1 MAEDL
6 RELLRTAVE
15 WYEPS
20 APEPNDALE
29 CTRRRGRRRRVVAGV
44 VALILALG
52 STALVVATFRGTT
65 NQAASPGP
73 GWIVYAA
80 GGGEASPAPP
90 NVIDGGVEHQD
101 LFAIDPATGM
111 TVQITDDKAWDSDPA
126 VSPDGS
132 TIAFCSSR
140 DGVDGIYLVPL
151 AGGTPQLLTDLAG
164 ACYPAWSSD
173 GTELAFS
180 ANGPGTRDA
189 EIYTIG
195 VDGSGLE
202 QLTSGPDGDLEPQ
215 WSPNG
220 DVIAFYRLP
229 EPPEDHAEAD
239 VYVVDPRTGDETRLT
254 NAPGP
259 DLYPSWSPDGS
270 EIVFATQ
277 RFVDDRETYPAVLAI
292 MDADGSNVRQLT
304 PTIEAGVDSQPSW
317 SPDGSRIAFARTAS
331 ASDEE
336 AGIYT
341 IAPDGSD
348 LRLVAGGIAPYCC
361 PAPVWVGTATADV
374 DRTTEPE
381 TVWVPDV
388 VGVHANAAERI
399 VEQAGLRVELQVVP
413 GTYPLGGVIGQDP
426 PGGTVVDPGSTV
438 TLVIGPLEEER
449 IYYGNALF
457 RGRTNDCRWT
467 LYGQAITG
475 GSGGGLLSLVADDGS
490 VLAQDLVSTGSSALP
505 LDLTA
510 FTCSSPEQGLLVFG
524 LVSPSVAE
532 LEWLN
537 ADEDTR
543 APVSDFECVPSPF
556 PDGFCLVLW
565 DSSGG
570 VDVIP
575 YDEAGDQ
582 LGRVSFELEPAGAS
596 LAGTCPTAL
605 GVVPTTPADGT
616 EALSTARR
624 FLSALED
631 HDADEAWSMLDPWF
645 RAQRSW
651 TSASGF
657 AETEDAEGWYDPST
671 IEPVTDASSLG
682 RVSSTQRDFV
692 LARSGVD
699 TTLCPAQAAN
709 ELAGAMWYVQLNPIG
724 GNAPG
729 YVVLIRRPSGFT
741 ILHSDV

>member
-1 MAEDL
+1 MADDL
-6 RELLRTAVE
+6 RDLLRTAVE
-15 WYEPS
+15 WYDPS
-20 APEPNDALE
+20 PPEPDDALE
-29 CTRRRGRRRRVVAGV
+29 RARHRGRRRRVVAGV
-44 VALILALG
+44 VAFALALG
-52 STALVVATFRGTT
+52 SSALVVATFRGTT
-65 NQAASPGP
+65 NQAAAPGA

-80 GGGEASPAPP
+80 GGAEAAPTPA
-90 NVIDGGVEHQD
+90 NVIAGGAEHQD
-101 LFAIDPATGM
+101 LFAVDTATGT
-111 TVQITDDKAWDSDPA
+111 TVQITDDEAWDSDPA

-151 AGGTPQLLTDLAG
+151 AGGTPRLLTDLAG
-164 ACYPAWSSD
+164 ACHPAWSPD

-180 ANGPGTRDA
+180 ANGPGIRDA
-189 EIYTIG
+189 DIYTMG
-195 VDGSGLE
+195 VDGSALE

-215 WSPNG
+215 WSPNR

-229 EPPEDHAEAD
+229 DPPDDHAEAD
-239 VYVVDPRTGDETRLT
+239 IYVVDPRTASVTRLT
-254 NAPGP
+254 DAPGL
-259 DLYPSWSPDGS
+259 DLHPSWSPDGS

-277 RFVDDRETYPAVLAI
+277 RFVDDRESYPAVLAI

-304 PTIEAGVDSQPSW
+304 PTFEAGVDSQPSW
-317 SPDGSRIAFARTAS
+317 SPDGSRIAFTRTSS

-336 AGIYT
+336 EGIYT

-361 PAPVWVGTATADV
+361 PAPAWVGSATTDV

-413 GTYPLGGVIGQDP
+413 GDYPLGGVIGQDP

-449 IYYGNALF
+449 IYYGNVLF

-490 VLAQDLVSTGSSALP
+490 VLAQDLVSTGPSALP
-505 LDLTA
+505 LGLTA
-510 FTCSSPEQGLLVFG
+510 FTCPSPEPALLVFG

-532 LEWLN
+532 LEWIN

-543 APVSDFECVPSPF
+543 APVSAFECVPSPF
-556 PDGFCLVLW
+556 PDAFCLVLW
-565 DSSGG
+565 DSSSG
-570 VDVIP
+570 VDVIA

-582 LGRVSFELEPAGAS
+582 LGRVSFELEPAGAA
-596 LAGTCPTAL
+596 LGGTCPTAL

-631 HDADEAWSMLDPWF
+631 HDADEAWSILDPWF
-645 RAQRSW
+645 RARRSW
-651 TSASGF
+651 TSASDLV
-657 AETEDAEGWYDPST
+657 ETEDAEVWFDPSGV
-671 IEPVTDASSLG
+671 EPITDAISLDT
-682 RVSSTQRDFV
+682 VSSTQRDFV

-699 TTLCPAQAAN
+699 PTLCSAEAADT
-709 ELAGAMWYVQLNPIG
+709 LARGTWYVQLNPIG

-729 YVVLIRRPSGFT
+729 YVVLIRRPSGFA
-741 ILHSDV
+741 ILHLDV

>member
-1 MAEDL
+1 MADDL

-20 APEPNDALE
+20 PPEPNDALVRA
-29 CTRRRGRRRRVVAGV
+29 RRRGRRRRVVAGV
-44 VALILALG
+44 VAFALALG
-52 STALVVATFRGTT
+52 SSALVVATFRGTT
-65 NQAASPGP
+65 NQASAPGP

-80 GGGEASPAPP
+80 GGAEAAPTPA
-90 NVIDGGVEHQD
+90 NVIAGGAKHQD
-101 LFAIDPATGM
+101 LFAVDPATGT
-111 TVQITDDKAWDSDPA
+111 TVQITDDQAWDSDPA

-151 AGGTPQLLTDLAG
+151 AGGTPRLLTDLAG
-164 ACYPAWSSD
+164 ACYPAWSPD

-180 ANGPGTRDA
+180 ANGPGIRDA
-189 EIYTIG
+189 DIFTIG
-195 VDGSGLE
+195 VDGSALE
-202 QLTSGPDGDLEPQ
+202 QLTSGPDGDLAPQ
-215 WSPNG
+215 WSPNR

-229 EPPEDHAEAD
+229 DPPDDHAEAD
-239 VYVVDPRTGDETRLT
+239 IYVVDPRTASVTRLT
-254 NAPGP
+254 DAPGM
-259 DLYPSWSPDGS
+259 DLHPSWSPDGS

-277 RFVDDRETYPAVLAI
+277 RFVDDRESYPAVLAI

-304 PTIEAGVDSQPSW
+304 ATFEAGVDSQPSW
-317 SPDGSRIAFARTAS
+317 SPDGSRIAFTRTSS

-336 AGIYT
+336 EGIYT

-361 PAPVWVGTATADV
+361 PAPAWVGSATTDV
-374 DRTTEPE
+374 DRTAEPE
-381 TVWVPDV
+381 AVWVPDV

-413 GTYPLGGVIGQDP
+413 GGYPLGGVIGQDP

-438 TLVIGPLEEER
+438 TLVIGPLQEER
-449 IYYGNALF
+449 MYYGNVLF

-467 LYGQAITG
+467 LYGRATTG
-475 GSGGGLLSLVADDGS
+475 GSDGGLLSLVADDGS
-490 VLAQDLVSTGSSALP
+490 VLAQDLVSTGPSAPP
-505 LDLTA
+505 LSLTA
-510 FTCSSPEQGLLVFG
+510 FTCPSPEPALLVFG
-524 LVSPSVAE
+524 LGSPSAAE
-532 LEWLN
+532 LEWIN

-565 DSSGG
+565 DSSSG
-570 VDVIP
+570 VDVIA
-575 YDEAGDQ
+575 YNEAGDQ
-582 LGRVSFELEPAGAS
+582 LGRLSFELEPAGAAV
-596 LAGTCPTAL
+596 AGTCPTAL
-605 GVVPTTPADGT
+605 GVVPTTSADGT

-631 HDADEAWSMLDPWF
+631 HDAGEAWSMLDPWF
-645 RAQRSW
+645 RARRSW
-651 TSASGF
+651 TSASDF
-657 AETEDAEGWYDPST
+657 VEAEDADGWFDPSDV
-671 IEPVTDASSLG
+671 EPIRDAISLDTA
-682 RVSSTQRDFV
+682 SSTQRDFV

-699 TTLCPAQAAN
+699 PTLCSAEAADS
-709 ELAGAMWYVQLNPIG
+709 LAHAAWYVQLNPIG

-729 YVVLIRRPSGFT
+729 YVVLIRRPSGFA
-741 ILHSDV
+741 ILYSDA